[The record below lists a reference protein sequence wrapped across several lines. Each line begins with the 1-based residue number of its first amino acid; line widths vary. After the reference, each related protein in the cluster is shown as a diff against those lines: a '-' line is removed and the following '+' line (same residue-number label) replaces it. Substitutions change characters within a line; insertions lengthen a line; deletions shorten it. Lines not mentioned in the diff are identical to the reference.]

1 MTPASPRRSAL
12 SPFLCA
18 ILAWSGWHGL
28 RATFATLPP
37 VQGGPTKKQR
47 HGSIH
52 NRNTLGDVVEV
63 PLEEPAAELPTK
75 PAMPDH
81 RLPYTLHV
89 ESNYP
94 HGHHLKDDSKNNIF
108 IKEKITHAFERF
120 EDYINHVEVHLE
132 VNEKRHRDKALT
144 PYVFQIIATL
154 KNRQVIRVNNAE
166 KHARPTLQ
174 EALDHTLDVMR
185 LSLKDHKEK
194 KIHQAKKARKNV
206 MLGED
211 PSEQESLDA
220 DALADELAMQQ
231 DAADERL
238 YSLTEDDGEM
248 QGRAASTIADA
259 VAKAEHT
266 EESET
271 KTQSQRKP
279 KSQSKHES
287 PSDAP
292 SGLRDVLMAGL

>member
-1 MTPASPRRSAL
+1 
-12 SPFLCA
+12 
-18 ILAWSGWHGL
+18 
-28 RATFATLPP
+28 
-37 VQGGPTKKQR
+37 
-47 HGSIH
+47 
-52 NRNTLGDVVEV
+52 
-63 PLEEPAAELPTK
+63 
-75 PAMPDH
+75 
-81 RLPYTLHV
+81 
-89 ESNYP
+89 
-94 HGHHLKDDSKNNIF
+94 
-108 IKEKITHAFERF
+108 
-120 EDYINHVEVHLE
+120 
-132 VNEKRHRDKALT
+132 
-144 PYVFQIIATL
+144 
-154 KNRQVIRVNNAE
+154 
-166 KHARPTLQ
+166 
-174 EALDHTLDVMR
+174 
-185 LSLKDHKEK
+185 
-194 KIHQAKKARKNV
+194 

-292 SGLRDVLMAGL
+292 SGLRDVLMSGL